1 MSKKT
6 IAIIT
11 ELIPLISA
19 PLSIALI
26 ASGADSDA
34 LRTVIGITV
43 ILGLLGFVFFFIGRA
58 LAGDDKAVRIL
69 GILDWFATLA
79 IIGIYGVAF
88 MVFGL

>member
-6 IAIIT
+6 IAIII
-11 ELIPLISA
+11 ELIPLIAA

-43 ILGLLGFVFFFIGRA
+43 ILGLFGFVFFFIGRA
-58 LAGDDKAVRIL
+58 LARDDKAVRIL